1 MSMSTIATTTRRR
14 VLGGGIGLI
23 AAPFVLSSGGL
34 AQISGPVRIA
44 GLVSLTGG
52 GGAFGP
58 NSRAA
63 HQAVVDQVNAAG
75 GLFGRNIEYFA
86 EDDETN
92 PEAGVRAARKLIDVD
107 RVAAIMSVWA
117 SAVGSAVLPLCWEN
131 KVMMLAICA
140 ADSIAQMPH
149 QGYFVRT
156 QPNTELQGRQFAN
169 FAIGNGIKHFFLM
182 MPQTPFTETT
192 FKGVKEQCEAKGIK
206 VSTLIYDA
214 KKTSLRSEI
223 DEMMRAQ
230 PDGLMMGGYQPD
242 DIVFAKDLF
251 RAGYKGKVVAFAY
264 GTTPQFIEGAGKEA
278 AEGIYTI
285 EPVPAAGSS
294 AYERLKKLVK
304 REQLDIYICQAYDHA
319 NLAILAMAKAGAA
332 SGTAI
337 RDTIRKLSDGAGVN
351 IDNAPDGLKAIAA
364 GQEVNYQG
372 ASGPCK
378 FDDIGNVIEVQFR
391 LNQIRDGKIVEIK
404 T

>member
-1 MSMSTIATTTRRR
+1 MGRSLTTTTRRR
-14 VLGGGIGLI
+14 VLGGALGIA
-23 AAPFVLSSGGL
+23 AAPFVLRSRGL
-34 AQISGPVRIA
+34 AAGPVRIA

-63 HQAVVDQVNAAG
+63 HQAVIDEVNAAG
-75 GLFGRNIEYFA
+75 GVLGTKIEYFA

-107 RVAAIMSVWA
+107 GVAAIMSVWA

-156 QPNTELQGRQFAN
+156 QPNTELQGRQFAD
-169 FAIGNGIKHFFLM
+169 FAIREGIKHFFLM

-192 FKGVKEQCEAKGIK
+192 FKGVTDLCRDKGIK

-214 KKTSLRSEI
+214 KKTSLRSEV

-242 DIVFAKDLF
+242 DIVLAKDLF

-264 GTTPQFIEGAGKEA
+264 GTTSQFIDGAGKEA

-285 EPVPAAGSS
+285 EPVPAAGSA
-294 AYERLKKLVK
+294 AYERLKTLVK
-304 REQLDIYICQAYDHA
+304 RDQLDTYICQAYDHT

-332 SGTAI
+332 TGTAI
-337 RDTIRKLSDGAGVN
+337 RDNVRKVSDGPGVKV
-351 IDNAPDGLKAIAA
+351 DNALDGLKAIAD
-364 GQEVNYQG
+364 GKEINYEG

-378 FDDIGNVIEVQFR
+378 FDDIGNVVEVRFR
-391 LNQIRDGKIVEIK
+391 VNQIRDGKIVEIK
-404 T
+404 A